1 MAIYVRSA
9 QPWLPPMQASV
20 VCSACKNEVVV
31 TDHECGEVICSR
43 CGIVI
48 DRIESPAVQ
57 EWRAFTVDEFYNKS
71 RAGSPTSLARYNRGL
86 VTSIGSS
93 KANALN
99 FNRIRVWDFRIQ
111 AANDRSIKQAL
122 PELEH
127 LKESLGL
134 PDAIVEK
141 SAYFYRKASRKGM
154 IKGRTVSSVLAASVY
169 LACRELET
177 PRTLGEIAAAG
188 NIARKKISRDY
199 RTLLRTFDPKIPTV
213 DHARCITRIANKVG
227 VSEKTKRVAVRI
239 MREIV
244 AMQIS
249 AGKGPMGIAAT
260 VLYVAC
266 LQTGEIK
273 TQKELS
279 IAAGVTEV
287 TIRNRYGELKKY
299 LQDFAKSSSLAM
311 ALFVFVF
318 QSPVIMH
325 TAARYA
331 TYAMTVLLH

>member
-1 MAIYVRSA
+1 
-9 QPWLPPMQASV
+9 MQASV

-48 DRIESPAVQ
+48 DRIESPTVQ
-57 EWRAFTVDEFYNKS
+57 DWRAFSVDEFYRKS
-71 RAGSPTSLARYNRGL
+71 RTGSPTSLARYNKGL
-86 VTSIGSS
+86 VTSIGNSS
-93 KANALN
+93 DKLNGLN

-111 AANDRSIKQAL
+111 AANDRSLKQAL
-122 PELEH
+122 PVLEH
-127 LKESLGL
+127 MKETLGL

-177 PRTLGEIAAAG
+177 PRTLSEIAAAG
-188 NIARKKISRDY
+188 NVARKKISRDY
-199 RTLLRTFDPKIPTV
+199 RLLLRTFDPKIPTV
-213 DHARCITRIANKVG
+213 DHIRCITRIANKVG
-227 VSEKTKRVAVRI
+227 VSEKTKRVAIKI

-260 VLYVAC
+260 VLYIAC
-266 LQTGEIK
+266 MQAGEVK

-279 IAAGVTEV
+279 AAAGVTEV
-287 TIRNRYGELKKY
+287 TIRNRYSELKKY
-299 LQDFAKSSSLAM
+299 LQDFAKSSTLAM
-311 ALFVFVF
+311 AIFVFAF
-318 QSPVIMH
+318 QTPVIINS
-325 TAARYA
+325 AARYA
-331 TYAMTVLLH
+331 TAVLLH

>member
-1 MAIYVRSA
+1 
-9 QPWLPPMQASV
+9 MQASV

-31 TDHECGEVICSR
+31 TDHECGEIICSR

-48 DRIESPAVQ
+48 DRIESTAVQ
-57 EWRAFTVDEFYNKS
+57 DWRAFTVDEFYRKS
-71 RAGSPTSLARYNRGL
+71 QTGAPNSLARYNKGL
-86 VTSIGSS
+86 LTSIGTS
-93 KANALN
+93 KSNGLN
-99 FNRIRVWDFRIQ
+99 FDRIRTWDFRIQ
-111 AANDRSIKQAL
+111 AANDRSLKQAL

-127 LKESLGL
+127 LKEVLGL

-141 SAYFYRKASRKGM
+141 SAYFYRKASRQGL

-169 LACRELET
+169 LACRELEN

-188 NIARKKISRDY
+188 NVARKKISRDY
-199 RTLLRTFDPKIPTV
+199 RLLVRTFDPKIPTV
-213 DHARCITRIANKVG
+213 DHARCVTRIANKVG
-227 VSEKTKRVAVRI
+227 VSEKTKRVAIKI

-244 AMQIS
+244 TMQIS

-266 LQTGEIK
+266 MQAGEVK

-287 TIRNRYGELKKY
+287 TIRNRYSELKKY
-299 LQDFAKSSSLAM
+299 LQHFAKSSSLAM
-311 ALFVFVF
+311 AIFVFAF

-325 TAARYA
+325 SAARCA
-331 TYAMTVLLH
+331 TYATAILMH